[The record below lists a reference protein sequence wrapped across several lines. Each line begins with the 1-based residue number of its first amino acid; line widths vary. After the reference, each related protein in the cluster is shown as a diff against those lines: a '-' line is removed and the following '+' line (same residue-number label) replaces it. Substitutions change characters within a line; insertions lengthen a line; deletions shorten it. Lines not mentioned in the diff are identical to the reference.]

1 MDNRPHRASFLSAR
15 VSRRHALL
23 AGTATG
29 AAVVSESMSC
39 VAAPSANRVD
49 AGAAR
54 LPSFDRGSRLVFIGD
69 SITDMKWG
77 RDESDRNHYLGHS
90 YVFLLA
96 ARLGVDMPEA
106 ALQFF
111 NRGSS
116 GNRLADLCRRW
127 GRDAVEMKPDL
138 LSVLVGVNDVH
149 GNLDNLDA
157 GQWETD
163 LRQALDASRKANPAL
178 RLVLIDPFVLA
189 SGPLKP
195 LEAYRR
201 WRSQTD
207 RLGEVV
213 KRLAKEL
220 DAAHVPM
227 QEVFDQ
233 AARAVSPE
241 HWIWDGIHPLPPG
254 HELIARAW
262 LEALANRW
270 PSG

>member
-1 MDNRPHRASFLSAR
+1 MQHDPNRASFLSAR
-15 VSRRHALL
+15 VSRRRAML

-39 VAAPSANRVD
+39 VAAPSALGVD

-54 LPSFDRGSRLVFIGD
+54 LPSFEPGSRLVFIGD

-90 YVFLLA
+90 YVFLIA

-106 ALQFF
+106 DLAFF
-111 NRGSS
+111 NRGIS
-116 GNRLADLCRRW
+116 GNRLGDLRRRW
-127 GRDAVEMKPDL
+127 ERDAVEMKPDL

-149 GNLDNLDA
+149 GNLDDLD
-157 GQWETD
+157 GDQWETD
-163 LRQALDASRKANPAL
+163 FRQALDGSRKANPEL
-178 RLVLIDPFVLA
+178 RFVLIDPFVLA
-189 SGPLKP
+189 SGRLKP
-195 LEAYRR
+195 PEEYRR
-201 WRSQTD
+201 WRSQTN
-207 RLGEVV
+207 RLGDVV
-213 KRLAKEL
+213 ARLAKEF
-220 DAAHVPM
+220 DAAHVAM

-254 HELIARAW
+254 HELIARTW
-262 LEALANRW
+262 LETVAKRW
-270 PSG
+270 PRG